1 MKLDQV
7 FKEFIH
13 VVQENPDYIL
23 GLLDKENRII
33 SCSLE
38 KEIGRK
44 VEIDGK
50 DPGCKIYEVIVSDT
64 TYGRLLIKG
73 PEQTIGVVG
82 SILYDSL
89 KTRIQYELNQQSAKD
104 SLSVDD
110 QLLKELLNGE
120 HLNYGHIEELMKKID
135 FNSGVPRVPIFIVND
150 AGFDR
155 DEITSLKYKI
165 NDRNTIYSLL
175 NSHNLV
181 IFKSIPKEINDKNSS
196 EYIHTFIHE
205 LIEWGLSDCYYTVG
219 TIQLDLDLYSF
230 SYKNCLWLKDNVMMS
245 KDTPVF
251 FEDNIFVY
259 LAANSAKRNIAH
271 IFDYYRRQASMI
283 NIEEFIDIVEHLY
296 TNDFS
301 IKKTAETMFL
311 HKNTL
316 LYKIKRYEEMF
327 NVNIRGSFQGKMLVC
342 YLATILKNDK
352 SRKQV
357 GEK

>member
-38 KEIGRK
+38 KEVGRK

-50 DPGCKIYEVIVSDT
+50 DPTCKVYELIVSDK

-82 SILYDSL
+82 SILFDSL
-89 KTRIQYELNQQSAKD
+89 KTRIQYELNQQSAKE

-110 QLLKELLNGE
+110 QLLKELLNEE
-120 HLNYGHIEELMKKID
+120 HLNYGHIKDLMKKID
-135 FNSGVPRVPIFIVND
+135 FNSGVPRIPIFIVND
-150 AGFDR
+150 EGFDR

-165 NDRNTIYSLL
+165 NDKHTLYSLL
-175 NSHNLV
+175 NSHDLI
-181 IFKSIPKEINDKNSS
+181 IFKSIPKDIHDKNSS
-196 EYIHTFIHE
+196 EYILGFIQE
-205 LIEWGLSDCYYTVG
+205 LIEWGLSDCYYTIG
-219 TIQLDLDLYSF
+219 TIQTDLELYSF
-230 SYKNCLWLKDNVMMS
+230 SYKNCLWLKDNILMS
-245 KDTPVF
+245 KDTPIF
-251 FEDNIFVY
+251 FEDHIFVY
-259 LAANSAKRNIAH
+259 LASTSSKKNLSN
-271 IFDYYRRQASMI
+271 IFDFYKRQASMI
-283 NIEEFIDIVEHLY
+283 NVEEFIDIVEHLY

-301 IKKTAETMFL
+301 IKKTAERMFL

-327 NVNIRGSFQGKMLVC
+327 NINIRGSFQGKMLVC